1 MLLEAQEY
9 WMAHLIPAL
18 SEYFGIEEVSIQYNN
33 EIALSPIYFVL
44 NEQVIGIC
52 SPYLRTFEE
61 TGVPGKAELIH
72 EKKQMETIIE
82 ESEGELEIW
91 RQYHQNPTLMGED
104 DTWLFAKVAINPK
117 KYKKLAMETIEKI
130 EENLEEHYRSLR
142 EIEIQIERAERE
154 YLETSYY
161 LERIQN
167 RVAKWGDFTFY
178 TPEIEGE

>member
-33 EIALSPIYFVL
+33 EVALSPIYFVL